1 MNDIS
6 YLKHPGFAF
15 CKTFYDFEHF
25 SCKFTISRPDGS
37 RYDSGKTLAVTRKAV
52 KGICPNWMEEDPD
65 LKEIESNN
73 KKLVEVTVM
82 TRSESRVGGGGE
94 GRVGEG

>member
-1 MNDIS
+1 
-6 YLKHPGFAF
+6 
-15 CKTFYDFEHF
+15 
-25 SCKFTISRPDGS
+25 
-37 RYDSGKTLAVTRKAV
+37 
-52 KGICPNWMEEDPD
+52 MEEDPD

-94 GRVGEG
+94 GTVGEG